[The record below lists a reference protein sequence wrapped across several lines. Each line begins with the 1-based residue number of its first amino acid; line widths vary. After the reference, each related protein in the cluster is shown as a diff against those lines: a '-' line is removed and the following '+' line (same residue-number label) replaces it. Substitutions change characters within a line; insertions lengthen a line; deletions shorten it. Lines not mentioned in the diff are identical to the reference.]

1 MANGLSEGSGVV
13 YLILPEVSL
22 RRERSLFPLHTLTTV
37 LYDPRKVTPTG
48 NFSLTEVQG
57 PWGPESSWKAKALM
71 APVTFKEVGAGQCVL
86 VG

>member
-1 MANGLSEGSGVV
+1 MANGLSEGSGVA

-22 RRERSLFPLHTLTTV
+22 RREWSLFPLHTLTTV

-71 APVTFKEVGAGQCVL
+71 ASVSFKEVGAGQCVL